1 MDLAG
6 YVINAVLVEG
16 RSVKEVCEAHDIS
29 RSWLYELIARYR
41 ELGDEGLR
49 PVSKRPGS
57 SPTRVSPAVEEQIV
71 AMRKE
76 LIDLG
81 VDAGAHTIQFHL
93 SRRRRRRAVPSVA
106 TIWRVLVRRGFVTPH
121 PQKRPKSSWRR
132 FQAELPNEC
141 WQADTTHWVLADGT
155 DVEILNI
162 IDDHS
167 RLLVASRAF
176 VTAKAADVVETF
188 HLGVSEFGLPASML
202 TDNGAIF
209 TAASRNGTCAIEL
222 ELLALGVDYKHSRPY
237 HPQTCG
243 KVERFHQT
251 LKKWLTKQ
259 PPAKTIAAL
268 QAQLDRFAS
277 YYNTIRP
284 HRALGRRTPAQAFA
298 ARTKATPRR
307 AAITVPSEHRVR
319 RDRVDKAG
327 KGHPALPVTV
337 AAPGRRAPLR
347 RHPRHAPGRRP
358 RRPSHQQRRRTPRP
372 VHHQP
377 DQAIP
382 NTTTTR
388 TTHLALSGMSRD
400 IRPRCL
406 ATSHSAPGRIRT
418 SDLRI
423 RRPQP

>member
-16 RSVKEVCEAHDIS
+16 RSVAEVCEAHDIS
-29 RSWLYELIARYR
+29 RSWLYELIGRYR

-49 PVSKRPGS
+49 PLSKRPSS

-71 AMRKE
+71 ALRKE
-76 LIDLG
+76 LTDLG
-81 VDAGAHTIQFHL
+81 VDAGAHTIHYHL
-93 SRRRRRRAVPSVA
+93 TRRRRRAVPSVA
-106 TIWRVLVRRGFVTPH
+106 TIWRVLSRRGFVTPQPH
-121 PQKRPKSSWRR
+121 KRPKSSWRR

-141 WQADTTHWVLADGT
+141 WQADTTHWALADGT
-155 DVEILNI
+155 DVEILNV

-167 RLLVASRAF
+167 RLLVASRTF

-188 HLGVSEFGLPASML
+188 HLGAAEHGLPASML

-209 TAASRNGTCAIEL
+209 TAASRNGTCVIEL
-222 ELLALGVDYKHSRPY
+222 ELLALGIDYKHSRPY

-251 LKKWLTKQ
+251 LKKWLAKQ
-259 PPAKTIAAL
+259 PPAGNLAAL
-268 QAQLDRFAS
+268 QAQLDQFAG

-307 AAITVPSEHRVR
+307 AGITVPSEHRVR

-327 KGHPALPVTV
+327 KVTLRYRSKLLHLGI
-337 AAPGRRAPLR
+337 GRRHIGARVMLLVADRDVRVINSDGELLAEFTIDPTKTYQTQKR
-347 RHPRHAPGRRP
+347 PGQHA
-358 RRPSHQQRRRTPRP
+358 
-372 VHHQP
+372 
-377 DQAIP
+377 
-382 NTTTTR
+382 
-388 TTHLALSGMSRD
+388 
-400 IRPRCL
+400 
-406 ATSHSAPGRIRT
+406 
-418 SDLRI
+418 
-423 RRPQP
+423 